1 MQGAQHGTVSRRAV
15 GCSLYMYIQAAS
27 KHALGS
33 IVCVLPPPRKLS
45 HSTFEGLL
53 SLLLLLLLLLA
64 ILLLQTPRTPLTL
77 WREMVHPLAPAKC
90 NPVRS
95 YMAGSKRR
103 EVTVPAT
110 WLALALGAGQGPG
123 LLLLLLLQEHTLQDA
138 SSRSSPHSSSSLEA
152 PLML

>member
-1 MQGAQHGTVSRRAV
+1 MQGAQHGTVSRCAV

-53 SLLLLLLLLLA
+53 SLLLLLLA

-77 WREMVHPLAPAKC
+77 WREMFHLKGTPLLSCKEPRLAQPQGVPLVAACTYTSRLQVMARFRFPRLSAPQ
-90 NPVRS
+90 
-95 YMAGSKRR
+95 
-103 EVTVPAT
+103 TVGT
-110 WLALALGAGQGPG
+110 C
-123 LLLLLLLQEHTLQDA
+123 
-138 SSRSSPHSSSSLEA
+138 
-152 PLML
+152 